1 MTRYPFRIVKAAA
14 AGLVLLAAGPVGPA
28 YAQPGT
34 AAGACP
40 GAPPAVSDSAPFS
53 EAVFRRKAYEGYA
66 RNVNGTTTAPLAVGV
81 TFESVRL
88 GAPIKNDVHVDP
100 GRGALRVNDAAPP
113 YTSLYPVVSR
123 HVVCE
128 QYRDGVKHRRVEAVE
143 HCFITRDKLW
153 ACGVFGAL
161 NITQID

>member
-1 MTRYPFRIVKAAA
+1 MSQSAPRIARLAC
-14 AGLVLLAAGPVGPA
+14 AGLLLAASTPAFPA
-28 YAQPGT
+28 YAQP

-40 GAPPAVSDSAPFS
+40 GAPAAVSDSAPFS
-53 EAVFRRKAYEGYA
+53 EAVFRRRAYDGYA

-88 GAPIKNDVHVDP
+88 GTPIKNDVHVDP

-113 YTSLYPVVSR
+113 NTMLYPVTSR
-123 HVVCE
+123 HLVCE

-161 NITQID
+161 KITQID